1 MDKGYN
7 VQSTYSS
14 TRSVYTFKP
23 QRMRHLGYFALK
35 KKKNYYMI
43 KNFSFFSI
51 RHYIA
56 KLLKGHQIQKFDSK
70 HNSSTKF
77 ECFSR
82 VKAKGNA
89 KVESQIQLIEIDI
102 L

>member
-14 TRSVYTFKP
+14 TRSTRSVHTFKP
-23 QRMRHLGYFALK
+23 QRMRHLDYFALK
-35 KKKNYYMI
+35 KKKKLFYD
-43 KNFSFFSI
+43 KNFSLFSI
-51 RHYIA
+51 RQYIA
-56 KLLKGHQIQKFDSK
+56 KLLKRHQIQKFDSK
-70 HNSSTKF
+70 HNSSTF

-82 VKAKGNA
+82 VKA

>member
-35 KKKNYYMI
+35 KKKNYHMI
-43 KNFSFFSI
+43 KNFLSFLSDIILPNFWKDIKFKNLIQSTTPQLNLNALAELKLKVTLKSSHKFS
-51 RHYIA
+51 
-56 KLLKGHQIQKFDSK
+56 S
-70 HNSSTKF
+70 
-77 ECFSR
+77 
-82 VKAKGNA
+82 
-89 KVESQIQLIEIDI
+89 
-102 L
+102 

>member
-35 KKKNYYMI
+35 KKLSYDK
-43 KNFSFFSI
+43 KFSFFSI